1 MYLMSSI
8 FPHLQLQSHP
18 KSVPSTNAAIPW
30 SSTTGTQPTS
40 HVITSA
46 NVQTE
51 LRTDSYV
58 PQTLNSIQSNTFVS
72 GLKMPY
78 LVEEDQQKQKQSFH
92 SYIPSIGSGSIKTNI
107 PTVMRSPSFPC
118 FQNLKICL
126 Q

>member
-1 MYLMSSI
+1 MSSI

-30 SSTTGTQPTS
+30 SSTTGTQPTR

-46 NVQTE
+46 NVPTE
-51 LRTDSYV
+51 LRTDSSV

-78 LVEEDQQKQKQSFH
+78 LVKEDQQKQKQSFR
-92 SYIPSIGSGSIKTNI
+92 SYIPSIGSIKTNI
-107 PTVMRSPSFPC
+107 PTVKRSPTFPC
-118 FQNLKICL
+118 FQNLKLCL